1 MLRDGHGSVFRDEKC
16 LSSIQHLS
24 CHRSRLLCRVSQAS
38 NQHGYTC
45 MQHYRNKN
53 SPGNGAGS
61 RATPDHL
68 LRWDRQGQPGTGV
81 STPVIRKVTHGVGSD
96 CSNLRLRGGVRS
108 RWWGR
113 TPLAFHS
120 ARERRR
126 DHAFSRICTCHR
138 DTRHIT
144 SLKTLSAVITLAT
157 AECRRRKC
165 SYHEFCH
172 RYLQRCSTNS
182 SY

>member
-1 MLRDGHGSVFRDEKC
+1 MFVLNTTFE
-16 LSSIQHLS
+16 LSSQPAIVPRFPGLEPT
-24 CHRSRLLCRVSQAS
+24 RL
-38 NQHGYTC
+38 HTC

-165 SYHEFCH
+165 SYHEFATGTYKDAVRIPH
-172 RYLQRCSTNS
+172 INDTISPS
-182 SY
+182 F